1 MRYEDFFKQAFGREP
16 YEFQSEMAEGELPS
30 IVGAPT
36 GAGKTAAALGAWL
49 WRRLDHNRSS
59 RQSSKVGGC
68 CTNQLEKVGRRL
80 IYCLPMRVLVEQTAK
95 VAREAIRRL
104 EAELS
109 CKGASKVQWAA
120 MPQML
125 GTTIPSKSKSLREG
139 KRKYDPTRI

>member
-1 MRYEDFFKQAFGREP
+1 MRYKNFFKQAFGREP

-36 GAGKTAAALGAWL
+36 GVGKTAAVLGAWL
-49 WRRLDHNRSS
+49 WRRLYDESLNN
-59 RQSSKVGGC
+59 
-68 CTNQLEKVGRRL
+68 NQRVGRRL
-80 IYCLPMRVLVEQTAK
+80 MYCLPMRVLVEQTAK
-95 VAREAIRRL
+95 VAREAIGRL

-120 MPQML
+120 MPRML